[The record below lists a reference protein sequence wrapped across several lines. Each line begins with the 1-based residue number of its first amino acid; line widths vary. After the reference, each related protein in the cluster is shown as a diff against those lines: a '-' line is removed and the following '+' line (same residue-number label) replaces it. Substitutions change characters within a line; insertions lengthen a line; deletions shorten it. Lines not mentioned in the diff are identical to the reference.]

1 MIKNL
6 TCIVCPEGC
15 KLEIDID
22 SDYAVNGAKCKRG
35 SDYGRQELTNPQRMV
50 TSTVYIENGIYTR
63 LPVKTSTAIPKEL
76 IYKCMEEINRVRV
89 KSPVKLGD
97 VIIRNVLNTGADIVA
112 CRDM

>member
-15 KLEIDID
+15 DLEIDVD
-22 SDYAVNGAKCKRG
+22 NDYAVKGGKCKRG
-35 SDYGRQELTNPQRMV
+35 SDYGRQEMINPQRMV
-50 TSTVYIENGIYTR
+50 TSTVYIEDGVYSR
-63 LPVKTSTAIPKEL
+63 LPVKTSTAIPNDL
-76 IYKCMEEINRVRV
+76 IYKCMEEINKVKV

-97 VIIRNVLNTGADIVA
+97 VIIHNVLDTGVDIVA